1 MARTLDDYLQRSK
14 RANSKEVSAARTVF
28 DQAYGIACQVIELRE
43 KHNLTQVELAEKTG
57 VPQAQ
62 ISRIERGVVSPTSA
76 TLGKIAEPLGAFY
89 AYPNISVGFRD
100 GISSALQFAEKLLA
114 EKSVAV
120 VPGEAFGTTEHIRI
134 SYATSMKELERGLD
148 RIDSFISGR

>member
-1 MARTLDDYLQRSK
+1 MARILDEYLQRSK
-14 RANSKEVSAARTVF
+14 RANSKEVIAARAVF

-76 TLGKIAEPLGAFY
+76 TLAKIAEALGADLRLVER
-89 AYPNISVGFRD
+89 PQP
-100 GISSALQFAEKLLA
+100 SARRRAA
-114 EKSVAV
+114 S
-120 VPGEAFGTTEHIRI
+120 
-134 SYATSMKELERGLD
+134 
-148 RIDSFISGR
+148 